1 MRMSLPAY
9 RSRLLSVAVVA
20 AFCGVAA
27 SCSGVIGEK
36 ELFTGSTDNQRQIIG
51 TSADEPLPAPTN
63 AVTSADL
70 PPPPGAVATSAPLSS
85 SGPTVMPVNALGGI
99 DGARGADGATD
110 SAPFGWSAVGGTVI
124 TVGTNDSLDGL
135 AAKYGVP
142 QNQILNSNQ
151 MSSASQVTPGRILV
165 IPHRVPLAP
174 GQTAQAA
181 PAVATPVTPIPAAAQ
196 TLTASGTTYTV
207 MTGDTLFSIS
217 QRFNANADSII
228 ALNGLGSQSQLRTG
242 QVLKIPAGAAG
253 ASGPAAIPRI
263 APATPTTAA
272 VAAATPTIAGVVPK
286 PTPAPSL
293 APTAAQ
299 IAANM
304 PPKIATPAVDNA
316 TGKSPATPAVSGG
329 TQIPPTQ
336 ASLNPNA
343 TLDAGGT
350 PSANGTTFQWPV
362 RGRIIEGFGGS
373 TGGERNDGI
382 NLSVP
387 EGTSVK
393 AAEAGTVI
401 YAGNELQGYG
411 NLILIRH
418 ASGWVTAYAHNKDLL
433 VKRGDTVTRGQT
445 IAHAG
450 MTGSVTAPQVH
461 FELRKGSTPV
471 NPLDYLSG

>member
-1 MRMSLPAY
+1 MRMSRSAL
-9 RSRLLSVAVVA
+9 RSRLSGVVA
-20 AFCGVAA
+20 IAALCGIAA
-27 SCSGVIGEK
+27 SCSNLGEK
-36 ELFTGSTDNQRQIIG
+36 ELFTGATDNQRQIIG
-51 TSADEPLPAPTN
+51 TTADQPLPAPTS

-70 PPPPGAVATSAPLSS
+70 PPPPDSLATSAPL
-85 SGPTVMPVNALGGI
+85 T
-99 DGARGADGATD
+99 GAAPAAYASLAPATTIPAGSD
-110 SAPFGWSAVGGTVI
+110 NFAWSAVGGTVI
-124 TVGTNDSLDGL
+124 TVGSTDSLDGL

-151 MSSASQVTPGRILV
+151 LASAGQVTPGRVLV

-174 GQTAQAA
+174 GQAPIAQTAPVV
-181 PAVATPVTPIPAAAQ
+181 PASLTVPQ
-196 TLTASGTTYTV
+196 TLTAGPGTYTV

-217 QRFNANADSII
+217 QQTNTSANTII
-228 ALNGLGSQSQLRTG
+228 ALNNLGSQSQLRTG
-242 QVLKIPAGAAG
+242 QVLKLPASATVP
-253 ASGPAAIPRI
+253 ASPAAL
-263 APATPTTAA
+263 AA
-272 VAAATPTIAGVVPK
+272 AAATPAVASAVPR
-286 PTPAPSL
+286 PSL
-293 APTAAQ
+293 APPSAATNVPAPRVVTPGVDTAAAKPS
-299 IAANM
+299 AA
-304 PPKIATPAVDNA
+304 PAVATPA
-316 TGKSPATPAVSGG
+316 
-329 TQIPPTQ
+329 QIPPTQ

-343 TLDAGGT
+343 ALDPADA
-350 PSANGTTFQWPV
+350 PSANGTTFRWPV
-362 RGRIIEGFGGS
+362 RGRITEGFGA
-373 TGGERNDGI
+373 TAGGERNDGI

-418 ASGWVTAYAHNKDLL
+418 AQGWVTAYAHNKDLL
-433 VKRGDTVTRGQT
+433 VKRGDTVTRGET